1 MLFADNGSAYH
12 VYPFMSMAPLTTGT
26 PGSTI
31 AMRLLV
37 TGAGGFL
44 GRVMARDGAE
54 AGHQTWSAGR
64 SQPSQSTDGRALCID
79 WNQPPDILAGHL
91 REIEPHCIIHAAGS
105 ASVAQSMKDPHE
117 DLRASFG
124 TWSHLLEAV
133 RLSGQKPLVILPSS
147 AAVYG
152 DPDALPVRE
161 EDTQHPIS
169 PYGWHK
175 MLCESLAREHRDH
188 FGLPVV
194 IARLF
199 SVFGASQRRLLVWEL
214 FDRFQSTSPEV
225 HIDGTGDETRDFL
238 SEWDVSSSLLELAS
252 ARERL
257 ALPDAPWI
265 FNLASG
271 QQRSILEMAQ
281 AIGAGLA
288 SQKIIRCL
296 GHKRPGDP
304 LHWQACTARLE
315 AFLPTWRPLPF
326 EDVLRRTLN
335 HWTQE
340 NARTA

>member
-12 VYPFMSMAPLTTGT
+12 VYPFMSMAPLTAGA
-26 PGSTI
+26 PGPRTN
-31 AMRLLV
+31 MRLLV

-44 GRVMARDGAE
+44 GRVMAREGAE
-54 AGHQTWSAGR
+54 AGHHTWRAGR
-64 SQPSQSTDGRALCID
+64 SQPLPSSDSRTIRID
-79 WNQPPDILAGHL
+79 WSQPPDILAAHL

-133 RLSGQKPLVILPSS
+133 RLSGLKPLVIFPSS

-152 DPDALPVRE
+152 DPDSLPVRE
-161 EDTQHPIS
+161 DDTQHPIS

-194 IARLF
+194 ITRLF
-199 SVFGASQRRLLVWEL
+199 SVFCASQRRVLVWEL
-214 FDRFQSTSPEV
+214 FDRFRGTNAEV
-225 HIDGTGDETRDFL
+225 HIDGTGGETRDFL
-238 SEWDVSSSLLELAS
+238 SEWDVSSALLALAS
-252 ARERL
+252 AREKL
-257 ALPDAPWI
+257 AHPEAPWI

-271 QQRSILEMAQ
+271 RQRSILEMAQ
-281 AIGAGLA
+281 AIGAGLG
-288 SQKIIRCL
+288 SQKPIHCL

-315 AFLPTWRPLPF
+315 TFLPSWRPLPF
-326 EDVLRRTLN
+326 EDMLRRTLQ

>member
-26 PGSTI
+26 PGLQSTL
-31 AMRLLV
+31 RLLV

-44 GRVMARDGAE
+44 GRVMAREGAA

-64 SQPSQSTDGRALCID
+64 NLAPGPTDSRAIRLD

-105 ASVAQSMKDPHE
+105 ASVAQSMKAPHE

-133 RLSGQKPLVILPSS
+133 RLSGLKPLVILPSS

-161 EDTQHPIS
+161 EGTQHPIS

-175 MLCESLAREHRDH
+175 TLCESLAREHRDH

-214 FDRFQSTSPEV
+214 FDRFQSANDEV
-225 HIDGTGDETRDFL
+225 HIDGTGAETRDFL
-238 SEWDVSSSLLELAS
+238 SEWDVSSALLELAA

-257 ALPDAPWI
+257 AQPDAPWI

-281 AIGAGLA
+281 AIGTGLG
-288 SQKIIRCL
+288 SQKTIRCL

-315 AFLPTWRPLPF
+315 AFLPSWRPLPF
-326 EDVLRRTLN
+326 AEALGRTLH

-340 NARTA
+340 IAPTA